1 MEEKLNLLAKL
12 AAKKL
17 EIQALVAKKQGMVA
31 FSDFTPL
38 SYKRLEVLADQN
50 LEHWLAADRTGDCHA
65 RRSRFQPTCPRVLPD
80 KEAARGT
87 VRCGDE
93 ETNPYLTHRSIKD
106 LPTPHLYPC
115 CRRRIMPFPVLQD
128 RCLDDSTIES

>member
-12 AAKKL
+12 AAKKV

-50 LEHWLAADRTGDCHA
+50 LEDWLAADRTGDPATQDDPAFSQLA
-65 RRSRFQPTCPRVLPD
+65 REYYQIKKRL
-80 KEAARGT
+80 
-87 VRCGDE
+87 E
-93 ETNPYLTHRSIKD
+93 EL
-106 LPTPHLYPC
+106 
-115 CRRRIMPFPVLQD
+115 
-128 RCLDDSTIES
+128 